1 MKLVRLIVEE
11 AWHRCLLAAE
21 DPSIKSAL
29 CALAN
34 TMRDIEED
42 TLGTDASD
50 LGMFWTLT
58 EANVMRVATKVGK
71 GETTSIEDMPSWQE
85 VRQLPEMKLEA
96 FSPML
101 VRVQPSA
108 IKMSRDEVRA
118 VLEANHPGVP
128 LTEDEVR
135 EIEENIPH
143 EGPSAFAKC
152 FDP

>member
-1 MKLVRLIVEE
+1 MG
-11 AWHRCLLAAE
+11 
-21 DPSIKSAL
+21 P
-29 CALAN
+29 
-34 TMRDIEED
+34 
-42 TLGTDASD
+42 DACD
-50 LGMFWTLT
+50 FGMFWTLSK
-58 EANVMRVATKVGK
+58 ANVMRVATKVGK

-96 FSPML
+96 FSLML

-135 EIEENIPH
+135 VIEENIPH
-143 EGPSAFAKC
+143 EGPSVFAKC
-152 FDP
+152 FGL